1 MKTIFL
7 IAKRFL
13 MPRNVIEG
21 GIINL
26 ISFLG
31 LFIGAA
37 SIILSIAVLNGFQS
51 ILQDETRKIYGDY
64 ALVDFDYI
72 KDIELIS
79 SFENNNIKY
88 APFYEEEFFLSK
100 NNKQSLVSL
109 KTVASTKFENFY
121 DLKLI
126 ENNNE
131 LNDGEIIIG
140 KSLADRMDFTIGD
153 SISMYSTK
161 LNMSYLAMPLTKEFI
176 IKNIFSNRILR
187 SDEFLM
193 FTVSENDGPI
203 DQIFTDVEILGEIDN
218 ITSVK
223 EANIVSWKERNKQ
236 LFDATEIEKK
246 ITFFT
251 LFLIIVV
258 ASFNLSSSIMQIAT
272 KKTREMAILST
283 LGMKRGNI
291 SSIFLVYGYLLALS
305 AIISGI
311 LFALLIIYIQNTF
324 GVFMLNPEFYLVSIL
339 PMEISFKDIALL
351 LFYSIIIIGLFAT
364 LPLMLIK
371 KIRPVELINK
381 NI

>member
-64 ALVDFDYI
+64 ALVEFDYI
-72 KDIELIS
+72 KDRELIS

-88 APFYEEEFFLSK
+88 APFYEEEFFVSK

-109 KTVASTKFENFY
+109 KTIASTKFENFY

-126 ENNNE
+126 ENNKE

-140 KSLADRMDFTIGD
+140 QSLADRMDFTIGD

-176 IKNIFSNRILR
+176 IKDIFSNRILR
-187 SDEFLM
+187 SDEFLI
-193 FTVSENDGPI
+193 FTVSENDSPI

-223 EANIVSWKERNKQ
+223 ETNIVSWKERNKQ

>member
-64 ALVDFDYI
+64 ALVEFDYI
-72 KDIELIS
+72 KDRELIS

-88 APFYEEEFFLSK
+88 APFYEEEFFVSK

-109 KTVASTKFENFY
+109 KTIASTKFENFY

-176 IKNIFSNRILR
+176 IKDIFSNRILR

-193 FTVSENDGPI
+193 FTVSENDSPI

-223 EANIVSWKERNKQ
+223 ETNIVSWKERNKQ